1 MRKLLL
7 HADHVVPM
15 TLENEVIADG
25 AVVVDT
31 VTGRILDVGPAPT
44 TKSRHPDAT
53 VRYLPNRLL
62 MPGLINGHC
71 HSGILRGT
79 AEGLPVWKVSV
90 QPPHIVE

>member
-44 TKSRHPDAT
+44 SQ
-53 VRYLPNRLL
+53 VPNLL
-62 MPGLINGHC
+62 
-71 HSGILRGT
+71 
-79 AEGLPVWKVSV
+79 
-90 QPPHIVE
+90 